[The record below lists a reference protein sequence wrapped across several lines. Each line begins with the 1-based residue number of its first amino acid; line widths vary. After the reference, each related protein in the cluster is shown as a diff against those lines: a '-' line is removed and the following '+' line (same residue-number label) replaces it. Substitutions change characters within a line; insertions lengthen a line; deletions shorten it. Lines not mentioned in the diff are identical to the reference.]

1 MEILYRWDDVKNAKL
16 VHDRGVSFEEVV
28 LCIEEDKVLEVFDHP
43 NKDKYPHQRILA
55 VKIRDYV
62 YLVPFIDKGNEF
74 ILKTIIPS
82 RKWTKKYLESE
93 H

>member
-1 MEILYRWDDVKNAKL
+1 MELLCRWDDAKNAKL
-16 VHDRGVSFEEVV
+16 VSERGVSFEEVV
-28 LCIEEDKVLEVFDHP
+28 LCIEEDRVLEVFNHP
-43 NKDKYPHQRILA
+43 NKDKYAHQKVLA

-82 RKWTKKYLESE
+82 RKWTKKYLEIGD
-93 H
+93 